1 MAIHRHHAAAARHR
15 NREYAQGV
23 LRAMKRMLIVI
34 ALLAMPA
41 FAQTTRIA
49 SDFEIAQM
57 QQQLTRSHDFLSQL
71 SGHLNLGDARLA
83 RSESALARR
92 EYAQAFELASN
103 ERLDARRAS
112 DLARYA
118 TATSYAALASSKLG
132 RDANAFELSEEAIRY
147 ESGEAKTWNLYAS
160 TMSLLRKPAKAASAS
175 RNAVSLARRDLAQ
188 SPELGNRIDLAI
200 YQYALASASIET
212 GQTSE
217 AERLLVEVTSSLR
230 STEFDSLKRDVARR
244 ESFEIYSSARG
255 EASSYISLL
264 NRSQLRLAALYE
276 SRGDA
281 ARARQQYEN
290 VLAARS
296 DDPTALAAIAR
307 LSQSGEHFAE
317 AFDANPFSLALV
329 RDYRRYLS
337 THRAEEAEGDS
348 AGARM
353 RRVLIAMNRGE
364 SHAAKTTLDALD
376 KQFPDNDTL
385 RTLRAELD
393 KPNET
398 PAFLRAGVTT
408 ATPSASDLHSL
419 IALFNDDRL
428 TPEQRAALDKI
439 AMTSIVQFDERKEA
453 PANQTIFEAG
463 EIDGVRFRFS
473 EPMAFSGD
481 FAAHAP
487 LRLTYRVL
495 GASNDELLLEPIQ
508 LEAAR

>member
-1 MAIHRHHAAAARHR
+1 
-15 NREYAQGV
+15 
-23 LRAMKRMLIVI
+23 MKRLLVI
-34 ALLAMPA
+34 LTLAAPALS
-41 FAQTTRIA
+41 QTTRMA

-57 QQQLTRSHDFLSQL
+57 QQQLARSHDFLSQL
-71 SGHLNLGDARLA
+71 SGHLNLGDARLT

-118 TATSYAALASSKLG
+118 TATSYAALAEAKLG
-132 RDANAFELSEEAIRY
+132 RDANAFALSEEAIRY

-175 RNAVSLARRDLAQ
+175 RNAVALARRDLAQ
-188 SPELGNRIDLAI
+188 SPDLGSRIDLAI
-200 YQYALASASIET
+200 YQYALASALIET
-212 GQTSE
+212 NQTTE
-217 AERLLVEVTSSLR
+217 AERLLVQVTSSLR
-230 STEFDSLKRDVARR
+230 SPEFDSLKRDVARR
-244 ESFEIYSSARG
+244 EAFEIYSSARG
-255 EASSYISLL
+255 EAASYISLL
-264 NRSQLRLAALYE
+264 NRSQLRLASLYE

-317 AFDANPFSLALV
+317 AFDANPFSLTLV
-329 RDYRRYLS
+329 RDYQQYLS
-337 THRAEEAEGDS
+337 THRAEQADGDS

-364 SHAAKTTLDALD
+364 PHAAKAVLDELD

-393 KPNET
+393 KPNGM
-398 PAFLRAGVTT
+398 PSFLRAGVTT
-408 ATPSASDLHSL
+408 ATPSASDLRSL
-419 IALFNDDRL
+419 IALFSDNRL

-439 AMTSIVQFDERKEA
+439 ALTNIVQFDDRKDA
-453 PANQTIFEAG
+453 PAHQTIFESG

-473 EPMAFSGD
+473 EPMAFNGD

-495 GASNDELLLEPIQ
+495 GASNDELLLEPMQ

>member
-1 MAIHRHHAAAARHR
+1 
-15 NREYAQGV
+15 
-23 LRAMKRMLIVI
+23 MKRLLII
-34 ALLAMPA
+34 FAFATPA

-83 RSESALARR
+83 RSESTLARR
-92 EYAQAFELASN
+92 EYAQAYELASN

-118 TATSYAALASSKLG
+118 TATSYAALAQAKLG

-175 RNAVSLARRDLAQ
+175 RNAVALARRDLAQ
-188 SPELGNRIDLAI
+188 SPDLGNRLDLGI
-200 YQYALASASIET
+200 YQYALASALIET

-217 AERLLVEVTSSLR
+217 AERLLVEVTSSLH
-230 STEFDSLKRDVARR
+230 SPEFDSLKRDVARR
-244 ESFEIYSSARG
+244 ETFEIYSSARG

-281 ARARQQYEN
+281 GRAQQQYEN

-317 AFDANPFSLALV
+317 AFDANPFSLTLV
-329 RDYRRYLS
+329 RDYQSYLT
-337 THRAEEAEGDS
+337 THRAEQAEGDS

-353 RRVLIAMNRGE
+353 RRVLIATNRGE
-364 SHAAKTTLDALD
+364 LHAAKTALD
-376 KQFPDNDTL
+376 QLDQQYPGNDTL
-385 RTLRAELD
+385 RMLRADLD
-393 KPNET
+393 RPNQA
-398 PAFLRAGVTT
+398 PAFLRAGIST

-419 IALFNDDRL
+419 IAMFNDNRL
-428 TPEQRAALDKI
+428 TPEQRTALDKI
-439 AMTSIVQFDERKEA
+439 ALTSVVQFDERKDA
-453 PANQTIFEAG
+453 PAHQTILESG

-473 EPMAFSGD
+473 EPMAFNGD
-481 FAAHAP
+481 FAVHAP
-487 LRLTYRVL
+487 LRLTYRIL

>member
-1 MAIHRHHAAAARHR
+1 
-15 NREYAQGV
+15 
-23 LRAMKRMLIVI
+23 MKRLLLML
-34 ALLAMPA
+34 AFAMPA

-57 QQQLTRSHDFLSQL
+57 QHQLARSHDFVSQL

-83 RSESALARR
+83 RSESTLARR
-92 EYAQAFELASN
+92 EYAQAYETASN

-118 TATSYAALASSKLG
+118 TATSYAALAEAKLG
-132 RDANAFELSEEAIRY
+132 RDADAFALSEEAVRY
-147 ESGEAKTWNLYAS
+147 ESGDAKTWNLYAS
-160 TMSLLRKPAKAASAS
+160 TMSLLHKPAKAASAS
-175 RNAVSLARRDLAQ
+175 RNAVALARRDLAQ
-188 SPELGNRIDLAI
+188 SSDTGNRIDLAI
-200 YQYALASASIET
+200 YQYALASALIDT

-230 STEFDSLKRDVARR
+230 SPAFDFVRAQIARL
-244 ESFEIYSSARG
+244 EVFENYSSARG
-255 EASSYISLL
+255 EVAAYISLL
-264 NRSQLRLAALYE
+264 NRSQLRLASLYE

-281 ARARQQYEN
+281 ERARQQYEN

-317 AFDANPFSLALV
+317 AFDANPFSPALV
-329 RDYRRYLS
+329 RDYQHYLT
-337 THRAEEAEGDS
+337 THRDEQSDGDS

-364 SHAAKTTLDALD
+364 SQAAKSALDQLD
-376 KQFPDNDTL
+376 KQYPDNDTL

-393 KPNET
+393 RPKET
-398 PAFLRAGVTT
+398 PAFLRAGLTA
-408 ATPSASDLHSL
+408 ATPSASDLRSL
-419 IALFNDDRL
+419 IAMFNDNRL
-428 TPEQRAALDKI
+428 TPEERTALDKI
-439 AMTSIVQFDERKEA
+439 ALTSVVQFDERKDA
-453 PANQTIFEAG
+453 PANQTSFESG
-463 EIDGVRFRFS
+463 QIDGVRFRFS
-473 EPMAFSGD
+473 EPMAFNGD

-495 GASNDELLLEPIQ
+495 GASNDELLLEPMQ

>member
-1 MAIHRHHAAAARHR
+1 MRRLLMILALAAPAL
-15 NREYAQGV
+15 AQ
-23 LRAMKRMLIVI
+23 
-34 ALLAMPA
+34 
-41 FAQTTRIA
+41 TRIA

-57 QQQLTRSHDFLSQL
+57 QQQLARSHDFTSQL

-92 EYAQAFELASN
+92 EYAQAYDIASQ

-118 TATSYAALASSKLG
+118 TATSYAALADAKLG
-132 RDANAFELSEEAIRY
+132 RDADAFDLSEEAIRY
-147 ESGEAKTWNLYAS
+147 ESGDAKTWNLYAS

-175 RNAVSLARRDLAQ
+175 RNAVALARRELAQ
-188 SPELGNRIDLAI
+188 SPDTGNRLDLAI
-200 YQYALASASIET
+200 YEYALASALIELR
-212 GQTSE
+212 QTSE
-217 AERLLVEVTSSLR
+217 AERLLVDVTSSLR
-230 STEFDSLKRDVARR
+230 SPAFDSTRSQIARL
-244 ESFEIYSSARG
+244 EAFENYSSARG
-255 EASSYISLL
+255 EAASYISLL
-264 NRSQLRLAALYE
+264 NRSQLRLASLYE
-276 SRGDA
+276 SFGDA

-329 RDYRRYLS
+329 RDYQRYLS
-337 THRAEEAEGDS
+337 THRDEQAEGDS

-364 SHAAKTTLDALD
+364 LHAAKTALDALET
-376 KQFPDNDTL
+376 KYPDNDTL
-385 RTLRAELD
+385 RTIRAELD
-393 KPNET
+393 RPNET
-398 PAFLRAGVTT
+398 PAFLRTG
-408 ATPSASDLHSL
+408 ATPSASDLRSL
-419 IALFNDDRL
+419 IALFNDNRL
-428 TPEQRAALDKI
+428 TPEQRAALDKL
-439 AMTSIVQFDERKEA
+439 ALTNVVQFDQRKDS
-453 PANQTIFEAG
+453 PANQTAFESG
-463 EIDGVRFRFS
+463 DIDGVRFRFS
-473 EPMAFSGD
+473 EPIAFNGD

-495 GASNDELLLEPIQ
+495 GASDDELLLEPVQ

>member
-1 MAIHRHHAAAARHR
+1 MRRRLMI
-15 NREYAQGV
+15 
-23 LRAMKRMLIVI
+23 L
-34 ALLAMPA
+34 ALVAMPA

-57 QQQLTRSHDFLSQL
+57 QQQLARSHDFLSQL

-92 EYAQAFELASN
+92 EYTQAYELASS

-118 TATSYAALASSKLG
+118 TATSYAALAEAKLG

-160 TMSLLRKPAKAASAS
+160 TMSLLHKPAKAASAS
-175 RNAVSLARRDLAQ
+175 RNAVALARRDLAQ
-188 SPELGNRIDLAI
+188 SPDLGNRIDLAI
-200 YQYALASASIET
+200 YQYALASALIET

-217 AERLLVEVTSSLR
+217 AERLLIEVTASLR
-230 STEFDSLKRDVARR
+230 SPQFDSLQRDVARR
-244 ESFEIYSSARG
+244 EAFEIYSSARG
-255 EASSYISLL
+255 ETASYISLL
-264 NRSQLRLAALYE
+264 NRSQLRLASLYE

-307 LSQSGEHFAE
+307 LSQSREHFAE
-317 AFDANPFSLALV
+317 AFDANPFSLSLV
-329 RDYRRYLS
+329 RDYQRYLS
-337 THRAEEAEGDS
+337 THRDEQAEGES

-353 RRVLIAMNRGE
+353 RRVIIALNRGE
-364 SHAAKTTLDALD
+364 LNAAKATLDQLD
-376 KQFPDNDTL
+376 RQYPDNDTL

-398 PAFLRAGVTT
+398 PVFLRTGATT
-408 ATPSASDLHSL
+408 ATPSASELRSILAMFSD
-419 IALFNDDRL
+419 NRL

-439 AMTSIVQFDERKEA
+439 ALTSVAQFDERKEA
-453 PANQTIFEAG
+453 PAHQTIFESG
-463 EIDGVRFRFS
+463 EIDGIRFRFS
-473 EPMAFSGD
+473 EPMAFNGD

-487 LRLTYRVL
+487 LRLTYRIL
-495 GASNDELLLEPIQ
+495 GASNDELLLEPLQ

>member
-1 MAIHRHHAAAARHR
+1 
-15 NREYAQGV
+15 
-23 LRAMKRMLIVI
+23 MKRLLVI
-34 ALLAMPA
+34 FALVATPA

-83 RSESALARR
+83 RSESALARS
-92 EYAQAFELASN
+92 EFAQAYELASN

-118 TATSYAALASSKLG
+118 TATSYAALAEAKLG
-132 RDANAFELSEEAIRY
+132 RDASAFELSEEAIRY

-160 TMSLLRKPAKAASAS
+160 TMSLLRKPAKATSAS
-175 RNAVSLARRDLAQ
+175 RNAVALARRDLAQ
-188 SPELGNRIDLAI
+188 SPDPGNRIDLAI
-200 YQYALASASIET
+200 YQYALASALIET
-212 GQTSE
+212 GQTEE
-217 AERLLVEVTSSLR
+217 AERLLIEVTASLR
-230 STEFDSLKRDVARR
+230 SPQFDSLKRDVARR
-244 ESFEIYSSARG
+244 EAFEIYSSARG
-255 EASSYISLL
+255 ETASYISIL

-281 ARARQQYEN
+281 SRARQQYEN

-307 LSQSGEHFAE
+307 LSQSREHFAE
-317 AFDANPFSLALV
+317 AFDANPFSLSLV
-329 RDYRRYLS
+329 RDYQRYLS
-337 THRAEEAEGDS
+337 THRDEQAEGDS

-364 SHAAKTTLDALD
+364 SHAAKTALDELD

-385 RTLRAELD
+385 RMLRTELD
-393 KPNET
+393 KANET
-398 PAFLRAGVTT
+398 PAFLRTGATT
-408 ATPSASDLHSL
+408 ATPSASELRSI
-419 IALFNDDRL
+419 IALFNDNRL
-428 TPEQRAALDKI
+428 TPEQRAALDKV
-439 AMTSIVQFDERKEA
+439 ALTSVVQFDERKDA
-453 PANQTIFEAG
+453 PANQTSFESG

-473 EPMAFSGD
+473 EPMAFNGD
-481 FAAHAP
+481 FAAHTA
-487 LRLTYRVL
+487 LRLTYRIL
-495 GASNDELLLEPIQ
+495 GASNDELLLEPMQ

>member
-1 MAIHRHHAAAARHR
+1 
-15 NREYAQGV
+15 
-23 LRAMKRMLIVI
+23 MKRLLIVI
-34 ALLAMPA
+34 AFIAMPA

-57 QQQLTRSHDFLSQL
+57 QQQLARSHDFLSQL

-92 EYAQAFELASN
+92 EYAQAYELASN

-118 TATSYAALASSKLG
+118 TATSYAALAEAKLG
-132 RDANAFELSEEAIRY
+132 HDANAFALSEEAIRY
-147 ESGEAKTWNLYAS
+147 ESGDAKTWNLYAG

-175 RNAVSLARRDLAQ
+175 RNAVALARRDQAQ
-188 SPELGNRIDLAI
+188 SPGLDKRLDLAV
-200 YQYALASASIET
+200 YEYALASALNET
-212 GQTSE
+212 GQTRE
-217 AERLLVEVTSSLR
+217 AEQLLIEVTSSLL
-230 STEFDSLKRDVARR
+230 SPEFDFVRARIKHLEAF
-244 ESFEIYSSARG
+244 ESYSAPRG
-255 EASSYISLL
+255 QTASYISLL
-264 NRSQLRLAALYE
+264 NRSQLRLASLYE

-281 ARARQQYEN
+281 ARARKQYEN

-296 DDPTALAAIAR
+296 DDPTALAALAR

-317 AFDANPFSLALV
+317 AFDANPFSLPLM
-329 RDYRRYLS
+329 RDYQRYLA
-337 THRAEEAEGDS
+337 THRAEQADGDS
-348 AGARM
+348 SGARM

-364 SHAAKTTLDALD
+364 SNAARTTLDQLD
-376 KQFPDNDTL
+376 RQYPDNDTL

-398 PAFLRAGVTT
+398 PAFLRLGATT
-408 ATPSASDLHSL
+408 ATPSASDLRSI
-419 IALFNDDRL
+419 IAMFNDNRL

-439 AMTSIVQFDERKEA
+439 AMTSLAQFDERKEA
-453 PANQTIFEAG
+453 PAHQTIFESG

-473 EPMAFSGD
+473 EPMAFNGD
-481 FAAHAP
+481 FAAHAQ
-487 LRLTYRVL
+487 LKLTYRIL

>member
-1 MAIHRHHAAAARHR
+1 
-15 NREYAQGV
+15 
-23 LRAMKRMLIVI
+23 MKRLLLMLAFAI
-34 ALLAMPA
+34 PS

-57 QQQLTRSHDFLSQL
+57 QQQLARSHDFVSQL

-83 RSESALARR
+83 RSESTLARR
-92 EYAQAFELASN
+92 EYAQAYELASN

-118 TATSYAALASSKLG
+118 TATSYAALAEAKLG
-132 RDANAFELSEEAIRY
+132 RDADAFELSEEAVRY
-147 ESGEAKTWNLYAS
+147 ESGDAKTWNLYAS
-160 TMSLLRKPAKAASAS
+160 TMSLLHKPAKAASAT
-175 RNAVSLARRDLAQ
+175 RNAVALARRDLAQ
-188 SPELGNRIDLAI
+188 SSDSGNRIDLAI
-200 YQYALASASIET
+200 YQYALASALIDT

-230 STEFDSLKRDVARR
+230 SPAFDFVRAQIARL
-244 ESFEIYSSARG
+244 EAFENYSSARG
-255 EASSYISLL
+255 EAASYISLL
-264 NRSQLRLAALYE
+264 NRSQLRLASLYE

-281 ARARQQYEN
+281 ERARQQYEN

-317 AFDANPFSLALV
+317 AFDANPFSPALV
-329 RDYRRYLS
+329 RDYQHYLT
-337 THRAEEAEGDS
+337 THRDEQSDGDS

-364 SHAAKTTLDALD
+364 SQAAKSALD
-376 KQFPDNDTL
+376 QLEKQYPDNDTL

-393 KPNET
+393 RPKET
-398 PAFLRAGVTT
+398 PAFLRAGLTA
-408 ATPSASDLHSL
+408 ATPSASDLRSL
-419 IALFNDDRL
+419 IAMFNDNRL
-428 TPEQRAALDKI
+428 TPEERAALDKI
-439 AMTSIVQFDERKEA
+439 ALTSVVQFDEAKGNA
-453 PANQTIFEAG
+453 PAHQTIFESG
-463 EIDGVRFRFS
+463 QIDGVRFRFS
-473 EPMAFSGD
+473 EPMAFNGD

-495 GASNDELLLEPIQ
+495 GASNDELLLEPMQ

>member
-1 MAIHRHHAAAARHR
+1 
-15 NREYAQGV
+15 
-23 LRAMKRMLIVI
+23 MKRLLMIL
-34 ALLAMPA
+34 ALAMPA
-41 FAQTTRIA
+41 FAQNARIA

-57 QQQLTRSHDFLSQL
+57 QQQLARSHDFLSQL
-71 SGHLNLGDARLA
+71 SGHLNLGDARLT

-92 EYAQAFELASN
+92 EYAQAFDLASN

-118 TATSYAALASSKLG
+118 TATSYAALAAAKLG
-132 RDANAFELSEEAIRY
+132 RDADAFALSEEAIRY

-175 RNAVSLARRDLAQ
+175 RNAVALARRDLAK
-188 SPELGNRIDLAI
+188 SPDLGNRIDLAI
-200 YQYALASASIET
+200 YQYALASALIET

-230 STEFDSLKRDVARR
+230 SPEFDALKRDVARR
-244 ESFEIYSSARG
+244 EAFEIYSSARG
-255 EASSYISLL
+255 EAASYISLL
-264 NRSQLRLAALYE
+264 NRAQLRLASLYE

-296 DDPTALAAIAR
+296 DDATALAAIAR

-317 AFDANPFSLALV
+317 AFDANPFSLTLV
-329 RDYRRYLS
+329 RDYQRYLS
-337 THRAEEAEGDS
+337 THRAEQAEGDS

-364 SHAAKTTLDALD
+364 PHAAKTTLDELD
-376 KQFPDNDTL
+376 RQFPDNDTL
-385 RTLRAELD
+385 LTLRAELD
-393 KPNET
+393 KPNGM
-398 PAFLRAGVTT
+398 PSFLRAGVTA
-408 ATPSASDLHSL
+408 ATPSASDLRSL

-428 TPEQRAALDKI
+428 TSEQRAALDKI
-439 AMTSIVQFDERKEA
+439 ALTSVVQFDDRKDA
-453 PANQTIFEAG
+453 PAHQTIFESG

-473 EPMAFSGD
+473 EPMAFNGD

-487 LRLTYRVL
+487 LRLTYRIL
-495 GASNDELLLEPIQ
+495 GASNDELLLEPMH

>member
-1 MAIHRHHAAAARHR
+1 
-15 NREYAQGV
+15 
-23 LRAMKRMLIVI
+23 MKRLLMIF
-34 ALLAMPA
+34 ALVAMPA

-57 QQQLTRSHDFLSQL
+57 QQQLARSHDFLSQL

-92 EYAQAFELASN
+92 EYVQAYELASN
-103 ERLDARRAS
+103 ERIDARHAS

-118 TATSYAALASSKLG
+118 TATSYAALAEAKLG
-132 RDANAFELSEEAIRY
+132 RDARAFELSEEAIRY

-160 TMSLLRKPAKAASAS
+160 TMSLLRRPAKAASAS
-175 RNAVSLARRDLAQ
+175 RNAVALARRDLAQ
-188 SPELGNRIDLAI
+188 SPDLGNRIDLAI
-200 YQYALASASIET
+200 YQYALASALIEM

-217 AERLLVEVTSSLR
+217 AERLLVEVTSSLN
-230 STEFDSLKRDVARR
+230 SPDFDSLKRDVARR
-244 ESFEIYSSARG
+244 EAFEIYSSARG
-255 EASSYISLL
+255 ETASYISLI
-264 NRSQLRLAALYE
+264 NRSQLRLASLYE
-276 SRGDA
+276 SRGDS

-317 AFDANPFSLALV
+317 AFDANPFSLPLV
-329 RDYRRYLS
+329 RDYQRYLS
-337 THRAEEAEGDS
+337 THRTEQADGDS

-364 SHAAKTTLDALD
+364 SHAAKTTLDQLER
-376 KQFPDNDTL
+376 QYPDNDTL

-393 KPNET
+393 RPKEA
-398 PAFLRAGVTT
+398 PAFLRMAATT
-408 ATPSASDLHSL
+408 ATPSASDLRSL
-419 IALFNDDRL
+419 VAMFNDNRL

-439 AMTSIVQFDERKEA
+439 ALTSVAQFDDRKDA
-453 PANQTIFEAG
+453 PAHQTIFESG
-463 EIDGVRFRFS
+463 EIDGVHFRFS
-473 EPMAFSGD
+473 EPMAFNGD

-495 GASNDELLLEPIQ
+495 GASNDELLLEPMR
-508 LEAAR
+508 LEPAQ

>member
-1 MAIHRHHAAAARHR
+1 
-15 NREYAQGV
+15 
-23 LRAMKRMLIVI
+23 MKRLLMI
-34 ALLAMPA
+34 AALVAVPA

-57 QQQLTRSHDFLSQL
+57 QQQLAHSHDFLSQL
-71 SGHLNLGDARLA
+71 SAHLNLGDARLA
-83 RSESALARR
+83 RGESALARR
-92 EYAQAFELASN
+92 EYAQAYEVASN

-112 DLARYA
+112 ALARYA
-118 TATSYAALASSKLG
+118 TATSYAALAAAKLG

-175 RNAVSLARRDLAQ
+175 RNAVALARRDLAQ
-188 SPELGNRIDLAI
+188 SPDLGNRIDLAI
-200 YQYALASASIET
+200 YQYALASALMET
-212 GQTSE
+212 AQTSE
-217 AERLLVEVTSSLR
+217 AERLLIEVTASLR
-230 STEFDSLKRDVARR
+230 STEFDALKRDVARR
-244 ESFEIYSSARG
+244 EAFEIYSSARG
-255 EASSYISLL
+255 EASSYIALL
-264 NRSQLRLAALYE
+264 NRSQLRLASLYE

-296 DDPTALAAIAR
+296 DDPTALAGIAR

-317 AFDANPFSLALV
+317 AFDANPFSLTLV
-329 RDYRRYLS
+329 RDYQAYLA
-337 THRAEEAEGDS
+337 THRGEQAEGDS

-364 SHAAKTTLDALD
+364 PHAAKSALD
-376 KQFPDNDTL
+376 QLEKQYPDNDTV
-385 RTLRAELD
+385 RTLRAELE
-393 KPNET
+393 KPNDA
-398 PAFLRAGVTT
+398 PAFLRPGVTT
-408 ATPSASDLHSL
+408 AAPAVADLRSL
-419 IALFNDDRL
+419 IALFNDNRL

-439 AMTSIVQFDERKEA
+439 ALTSVVQFDERKDA
-453 PANQTIFEAG
+453 AANQTAFESG
-463 EIDGVRFRFS
+463 DIDGVRFRFS
-473 EPMAFSGD
+473 EPIAFSGD

-495 GASNDELLLEPIQ
+495 GASNDELLIEPVQ